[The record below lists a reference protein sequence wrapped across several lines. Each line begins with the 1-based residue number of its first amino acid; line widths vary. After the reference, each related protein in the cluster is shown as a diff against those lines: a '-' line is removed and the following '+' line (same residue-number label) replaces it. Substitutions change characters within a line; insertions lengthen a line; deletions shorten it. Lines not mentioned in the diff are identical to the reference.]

1 MTLILGIGGSLRPGS
16 VSEKVLQIALEGA
29 HNAGAEIALCTPA
42 SSHLPLFDGTYTLDG
57 YSPQERRAIETFLD
71 TTRRADGFIFCSPT
85 YHNIISGAVKNM
97 LDYLE
102 LLRDD
107 PSPRLE
113 SKVVG
118 LVTVQEGTSGTAHNT
133 LTTMLLAARAMRA
146 WVAPTMLAV
155 PASRAALN
163 DEGQLLNA
171 VFTQR
176 LHALGA
182 EVARASAMFAA
193 HWPRKT
199 P

>member
-16 VSEKVLQIALEGA
+16 VSEKVLQVALEGA
-29 HNAGAEIALCTPA
+29 QKAGAEIEVLTPA
-42 SSHLPLFDGTYTLDG
+42 SLRLPLFDGTYTLDG
-57 YSPQERRAIETFLD
+57 YSAPERQAIEALLD
-71 TTRRADGFIFCSPT
+71 ATRRADGFIFCSPT

-113 SKVVG
+113 GKVVG

-155 PASRAALN
+155 PASRAAL
-163 DEGQLLNA
+163 DEEGHLLNTI
-171 VFTQR
+171 FTQR

-182 EVARASAMFAA
+182 EVAQASAMFAA
-193 HWPRKT
+193 HWPRKA
-199 P
+199 